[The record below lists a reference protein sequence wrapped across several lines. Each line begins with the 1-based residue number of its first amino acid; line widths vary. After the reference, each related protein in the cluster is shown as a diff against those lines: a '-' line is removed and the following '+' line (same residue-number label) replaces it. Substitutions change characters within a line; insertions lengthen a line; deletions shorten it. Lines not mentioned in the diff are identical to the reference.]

1 MLVIRLKASVACC
14 KLQLPAACCC
24 LWPAPRHNKV
34 QHTDSKGQPTGTR
47 VVRMEWN
54 GRNGMKW
61 SGWPGQDLSTGE
73 SRRHRKQ
80 MGNEP
85 SAAVVREL
93 YSGRTIKEIAANKL
107 QEVVQLA
114 GLVLC
119 IHGLVPRGVLW
130 CPAVP
135 AHLSP
140 NFRTEWTD
148 WLLGIWMANRKN
160 FAKSFLPTDL
170 LTDCQRLIIVLR
182 WVRLAWKLGRFDF
195 VLHLV

>member
-1 MLVIRLKASVACC
+1 M
-14 KLQLPAACCC
+14 
-24 LWPAPRHNKV
+24 

-114 GLVLC
+114 GLVRC
-119 IHGLVPRGVLW
+119 IHGLVPRGVL
-130 CPAVP
+130 
-135 AHLSP
+135 
-140 NFRTEWTD
+140 
-148 WLLGIWMANRKN
+148 
-160 FAKSFLPTDL
+160 
-170 LTDCQRLIIVLR
+170 
-182 WVRLAWKLGRFDF
+182 
-195 VLHLV
+195 